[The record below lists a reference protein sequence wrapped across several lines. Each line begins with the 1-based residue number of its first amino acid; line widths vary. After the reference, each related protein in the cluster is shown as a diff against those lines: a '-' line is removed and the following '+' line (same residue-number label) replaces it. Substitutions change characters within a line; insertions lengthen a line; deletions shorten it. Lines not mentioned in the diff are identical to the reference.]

1 MATQSA
7 PAQQAGI
14 PLNQGVV
21 QDSTNPAADTS
32 FTFAQPWFYLFQQLW
47 QKLGGQYSTP
57 QTITYAA
64 QTGPKRVTFYAATTG
79 QEIGYVDLT

>member
-1 MATQSA
+1 MASQT

-21 QDSTNPAADTS
+21 QDATNPAADAS

-47 QKLGGQYSTP
+47 QKLGSQYSTP
-57 QTITYAA
+57 QSAVFAA
-64 QTGPKRVTFYAATTG
+64 QTGPKQVTFYSSTTG
-79 QEIGYVDLT
+79 VKIGYVNLT